1 MSRAQQALIED
12 LQTKL
17 GESREYASQMRGE
30 LQGVLRGE
38 ARATEHLADRLT
50 QLVTEAADRKRVT
63 DRAVGDVRTLLRLI
77 ASHVLDVRAGVNA
90 EAGIEILVDELHVHG
105 LNIGP
110 ALQQVSAQRADGQ
123 AKVSAAEA
131 AAAIA
136 EPVAFGH

>member
-50 QLVTEAADRKRVT
+50 QLVTENAECKRVK
-63 DRAVGDVRTLLRLI
+63 DRAVGDVRTLLRLV
-77 ASHVLDVRAGVNA
+77 ASHVEDVRAGV
-90 EAGIEILVDELHVHG
+90 EATTGIEILVDELHVHG
-105 LNIGP
+105 LSLN
-110 ALQQVSAQRADGQ
+110 AFLQQARAERADGQ
-123 AKVSAAEA
+123 AKASAAEA
-131 AAAIA
+131 ASAVASAAPA
-136 EPVAFGH
+136 RS